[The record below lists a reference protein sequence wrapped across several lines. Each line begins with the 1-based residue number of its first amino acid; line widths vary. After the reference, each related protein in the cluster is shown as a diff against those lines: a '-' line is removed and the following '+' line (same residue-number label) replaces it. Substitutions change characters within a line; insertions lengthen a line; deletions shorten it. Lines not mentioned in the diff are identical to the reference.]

1 MATLTVYQRG
11 ETAKVLFYTRSLSG
25 ALVDVSSTPTITI
38 VDPRGTKVIDAASMT
53 KFATGSYR
61 YLYNPGSNA
70 VLGKYHVTCICIDGS
85 NTITEKDDF
94 LLQDAYG
101 E

>member
-1 MATLTVYQRG
+1 MSILTIYQRG
-11 ETAKVLFYTRSLSG
+11 ETIKTLFYTRSLSG
-25 ALVDVSSTPTITI
+25 TLVDVSDTPTITI
-38 VDPRGTKVIDAASMT
+38 VDPRGTKVIDSDSMT

-61 YLYNPGSNA
+61 YLYDPGANS
-70 VLGKYHVTCICIDGS
+70 VLGKYHVTCICVDGS
-85 NTITEKDDF
+85 NTITEKEDF